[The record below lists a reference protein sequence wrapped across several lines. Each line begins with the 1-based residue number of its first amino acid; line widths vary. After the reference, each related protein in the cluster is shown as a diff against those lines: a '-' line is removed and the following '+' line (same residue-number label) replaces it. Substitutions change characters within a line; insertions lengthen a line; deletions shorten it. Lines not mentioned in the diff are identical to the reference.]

1 MALVAEG
8 LSDGAVK
15 TGLKRDVSYKFIQGL
30 FEGMGELLK
39 TEHPALLKD
48 KVMSPA
54 GTTAHGYAQLEK
66 GGVRDSFISAVESAF
81 NRARGI

>member
-1 MALVAEG
+1 LA
-8 LSDGAVK
+8 DGAVK
-15 TGLKRDVSYKFIQGL
+15 TGLKRDVSYQFIQGL

-54 GTTAHGYAQLEK
+54 GTTAEGYAQLEK
-66 GGVRDSFISAVESAF
+66 GGVRDSFICAVESAF
-81 NRARGI
+81 NKARGI